1 MLATAKRVTL
11 EPHWSDP
18 YVRMRDLAHELDC
31 GELARLV
38 QREVFGHEIRLP
50 AARDYELAGGPLE
63 KFRAMAA
70 QIERCKDDVAARV
83 SVPQEGDGV
92 LLVSRGYRQHIGV
105 HAWIAGERWVLHAS
119 DGSGQ
124 VQLQRERDLPIR
136 GLRVEGYYQWL

>member
-1 MLATAKRVTL
+1 MLAMAKL
-11 EPHWSDP
+11 APHWSER
-18 YVRMRDLAHELDC
+18 YVGRRYVPGEFDC

-38 QREVFGHEIRLP
+38 QREVFGREIRLP

-83 SVPQEGDGV
+83 DLPRDGDGV
-92 LLVSRGYRQHIGV
+92 LLISRGYRQHIGV
-105 HAWIAGERWVLHAS
+105 HCAIAGERWVLHAS

-124 VQLQRERDLPIR
+124 VQLGRARDLALR
-136 GLRVEGYYQWL
+136 GLSIEGYYRWI

>member
-1 MLATAKRVTL
+1 MLAMAKHV
-11 EPHWSDP
+11 PHWTDR
-18 YVRMRDLAHELDC
+18 YVRMRDVAHELDC

-50 AARDYELAGGPLE
+50 AARDYQEAEGTIAR
-63 KFRAMAA
+63 FHAMAA

-83 SVPQEGDGV
+83 SLPQEGDGV

-105 HAWIAGERWVLHAS
+105 HAAIAGERWVLHAS

-124 VQLQRERDLPIR
+124 VQLQRERDLHIR
-136 GLRVEGYYQWL
+136 GLSIEGYYRWI